1 MTVMGGALYLAKV
14 YKLPI
19 SNRQGQ
25 GGNAMTYQ
33 FSIYSRAEAMLLLE
47 LAHEH
52 KSEVVTRCR
61 ETNFF
66 TEISVHP
73 ECVQLQEYFDYM
85 LHRLRDRQRQ
95 FEALYRR
102 SPSEKP
108 VATPASSTPDPYR
121 AWQNHVVL

>member
-1 MTVMGGALYLAKV
+1 
-14 YKLPI
+14 
-19 SNRQGQ
+19 
-25 GGNAMTYQ
+25 MTYQ

-73 ECVQLQEYFDYM
+73 ECGELQDYFDYM
-85 LHRLRDRQRQ
+85 LHRLRERQRQ
-95 FEALYRR
+95 LEAVYRR
-102 SPSEKP
+102 SPTEKAP
-108 VATPASSTPDPYR
+108 LAPTQADPYR
-121 AWQNHVVL
+121 VWQNHVIL

>member
-1 MTVMGGALYLAKV
+1 
-14 YKLPI
+14 
-19 SNRQGQ
+19 
-25 GGNAMTYQ
+25 MTYQ
-33 FSIYSRAEAMLLLE
+33 FSIYSRAEAMLLME

-52 KSEVVTRCR
+52 KNEVVTRCR

-66 TEISVHP
+66 TEISVYP
-73 ECVQLQEYFDYM
+73 EYVQLQEYFDFM

-102 SPSEKP
+102 SPSDKP
-108 VATPASSTPDPYR
+108 VAAAASAPDPYR